1 MTKNETLAK
10 LQELE
15 NSLAN
20 LKALPKKDEEINMF
34 TVFHLQSAERHHSS
48 FFAGLLAPKNFCIIC
63 GMIRCE
69 KRRRAAHPVR

>member
-1 MTKNETLAK
+1 MSKKKTLAK

-15 NSLAN
+15 NSLAM

-48 FFAGLLAPKNFCIIC
+48 FFAGLLAPDNPHRLGNAAI
-63 GMIRCE
+63 
-69 KRRRAAHPVR
+69 KRFLSTI